1 VTQGDPFIDLID
13 GWRYRFLAGEFAFVG
28 EGAAASLVT
37 LQRLLCDATARL
49 NRWGGWS
56 KDPVPVARHTL
67 LVCAFTLARAEG
79 LGWPEE
85 QIDATVREA
94 AAHDLHEP
102 LGLGD
107 VLSPVLRWLRETCP
121 EPVDGLIALG
131 ERAVRRLFDIM
142 PQDDRAADARREIAR
157 IVKLADHDAAAVERG
172 YACNDAPA
180 WLGPRV
186 ALARHAIGQH
196 SMSDGVLGLRLWK
209 VLTGGAAAMHKE
221 TDTGFVQDW
230 LLRRLGF
237 GTPESRARLVEL
249 TGVPS

>member
-1 VTQGDPFIDLID
+1 MTDRDPFIDLID
-13 GWRYRFLAGEFAFVG
+13 GWRYRFLAGEFVFAG
-28 EGAAASLVT
+28 EGAAPPLVT

-56 KDPVPVARHTL
+56 KDAVPVARHTL
-67 LVCAFTLARAEG
+67 LVCAFSMARAEG

-85 QIDATVREA
+85 QIDAAVREA

-107 VLSPVLRWLRETCP
+107 VLSPVLRWLREC
-121 EPVDGLIALG
+121 VG
-131 ERAVRRLFDIM
+131 EERVSIVIHKGETAVRRLFGIPRLPD
-142 PQDDRAADARREIAR
+142 PEIAR
-157 IVKLADHDAAAVERG
+157 LVKLADHDAAAVERG

-186 ALARHAIGQH
+186 ALARHALGQH
-196 SMSDGVLGLRLWK
+196 SVSDGVLGLRLWK
-209 VLTGGAAAMHKE
+209 VATGGAVALRRE
-221 TDTGFVQDW
+221 VDDGFTQDW
-230 LLRRLGF
+230 LARRLGL
-237 GTPESRARLVEL
+237 GTPRGRASLVEL

>member
-1 VTQGDPFIDLID
+1 MTDRDPFIDLID
-13 GWRYRFLAGEFAFVG
+13 GWRYRFLAGEFVFVG
-28 EGAAASLVT
+28 EGPAPPLVT

-85 QIDATVREA
+85 QIDAVVREA

-107 VLSPVLRWLRETCP
+107 VLSPVLRWLRAECDRPLDELIGKGET
-121 EPVDGLIALG
+121 
-131 ERAVRRLFDIM
+131 AVRRLFGV
-142 PQDDRAADARREIAR
+142 PLPTPELHRV
-157 IVKLADHDAAAVERG
+157 VKLADHDAAAVERG
-172 YACNDAPA
+172 YACNDAPE

-209 VLTGGAAAMHKE
+209 VATGGAAAMHRE

-237 GTPESRARLVEL
+237 GTPESRARLVKL

>member
-1 VTQGDPFIDLID
+1 MTDQHFIDLID

-28 EGAAASLVT
+28 GEAPPLET
-37 LQRLLCDATARL
+37 LQRLLCEALAKL

-56 KDPVPVARHTL
+56 KEAVSVAQHTL

-79 LGWPEE
+79 LGWSKEK
-85 QIDATVREA
+85 INAAVREA

-107 VLSPVLRWLRETCP
+107 VLSPVLQYLRP
-121 EPVDGLIALG
+121 FDGTGDPRLLLLVVKGKI
-131 ERAVRRLFDIM
+131 AVRQLFGL
-142 PQDDRAADARREIAR
+142 PEAGPEIAR

-172 YACNDAPA
+172 YAFGDAPD

-186 ALARHAIGQH
+186 ELARLAAGKHNYGGEYG
-196 SMSDGVLGLRLWK
+196 SRVRDVLVDG
-209 VLTGGAAAMHKE
+209 TEAMIVE
-221 TDTGFVQDW
+221 TKADY

-237 GTPESRARLVEL
+237 ETMEGRARLVEL
-249 TGVPS
+249 SGVPS